1 VKQLRKR
8 LTYANVMSS
17 IAVFLVIGGATA
29 FAALGKNTVGSKQL
43 KKNAVTT
50 KKIKNNAVT
59 TPKIKNG
66 AVTAEKLA
74 AGAVTVGAGSIT
86 NEKLANGS
94 VTNDKLANGSVTNE
108 KLAEGAVTG
117 NKIAGGTVTKGNLAE
132 GTLLPRAFALVE
144 FNGEVDPKFTVGGI
158 PTATQVGSAYC
169 FDTPFP
175 VLHAQ
180 ATGVNPSANLHIQAL
195 LDGLEK
201 IHNQVVRDVI
211 RPQCER
217 VLVLRPLALHHFH
230 LEPLFLEVALL
241 HRHEDRRLARDPDVA
256 HANLVSAALPGIRSF
271 VATRSGKC
279 RQQSQK
285 SRRNALH
292 CTRV

>member
-1 VKQLRKR
+1 VKKIRKR

-66 AVTAEKLA
+66 AVTGPKLA
-74 AGAVTVGAGSIT
+74 AGAVGGGS
-86 NEKLANGS
+86 LANGS
-94 VTNDKLANGSVTNE
+94 ITNE

-144 FNGEVDPKFTVGGI
+144 FDGTVDPRFTVGGI
-158 PTATQVGSAYC
+158 PNATRVGEAYC

-175 VLHAQ
+175 VLSAQ
-180 ATGVNPSANLHIQAL
+180 ATGEADGEGNDMPSVLIAGANETFEECPPGTDVEVEMWDTG
-195 LDGLEK
+195 LDE
-201 IHNQVVRDVI
+201 
-211 RPQCER
+211 ETEEEFF
-217 VLVLRPLALHHFH
+217 LVLW
-230 LEPLFLEVALL
+230 
-241 HRHEDRRLARDPDVA
+241 
-256 HANLVSAALPGIRSF
+256 
-271 VATRSGKC
+271 
-279 RQQSQK
+279 
-285 SRRNALH
+285 
-292 CTRV
+292 

>member
-1 VKQLRKR
+1 MKQIRKR

-43 KKNAVTT
+43 KKNAVVT

-66 AVTAEKLA
+66 AVTAPKLA
-74 AGAVTVGAGSIT
+74 AGAVGGGS
-86 NEKLANGS
+86 
-94 VTNDKLANGSVTNE
+94 LANGSVTNE

-144 FNGEVDPKFTVGGI
+144 FDGTVDPKFTVGGI
-158 PTATQVGSAYC
+158 PNATRVGEAYC

-175 VLHAQ
+175 VLSAQ
-180 ATGVNPSANLHIQAL
+180 ATGEADGEGNDMPSVLIAGAQETFEECPPGTDVEVEMWDTG
-195 LDGLEK
+195 LDE
-201 IHNQVVRDVI
+201 
-211 RPQCER
+211 ETEEEFF
-217 VLVLRPLALHHFH
+217 LVLW
-230 LEPLFLEVALL
+230 
-241 HRHEDRRLARDPDVA
+241 
-256 HANLVSAALPGIRSF
+256 
-271 VATRSGKC
+271 
-279 RQQSQK
+279 
-285 SRRNALH
+285 
-292 CTRV
+292 

>member
-1 VKQLRKR
+1 MKQIRKR

-43 KKNAVTT
+43 KKNAVVT

-66 AVTAEKLA
+66 AVTGPKLA
-74 AGAVTVGAGSIT
+74 AGAVGGGS
-86 NEKLANGS
+86 LANGS
-94 VTNDKLANGSVTNE
+94 ITNE

-158 PTATQVGSAYC
+158 PNATVVGESYC

-180 ATGVNPSANLHIQAL
+180 ATGEADGEGNDMPSVLIAGAEETFEECPPGTDVEVEMWDTG
-195 LDGLEK
+195 LDESTT
-201 IHNQVVRDVI
+201 
-211 RPQCER
+211 EEFF
-217 VLVLRPLALHHFH
+217 LVLW
-230 LEPLFLEVALL
+230 
-241 HRHEDRRLARDPDVA
+241 
-256 HANLVSAALPGIRSF
+256 
-271 VATRSGKC
+271 
-279 RQQSQK
+279 
-285 SRRNALH
+285 
-292 CTRV
+292 